1 MWQIESKNLTQIFT
15 ISQIYYFPQIMICCP
30 AEIAEIAEM
39 ASPSPAA

>member
-15 ISQIYYFPQIMICCP
+15 ISQIYYYPQIMFFCP

-39 ASPSPAA
+39 ASPSHAA